1 MVTGFRVKNGVQ
13 QPESDSITTVVET
26 TVTGNV
32 VDSKYTDSSSSSILT
47 TLSTYTTTM
56 AISTTTT
63 SSTSSTSSSTS
74 TSTGVATHTI
84 QVGPKTSPHAY
95 VPHNITANPGDTV
108 IFEFY
113 PTNHSI
119 AKADYEAPCV
129 PASKD
134 IFWSEPFAT
143 FDEEDGELVGSP
155 PTWSLLIND
164 TEGLQNSSMT
174 WETQY
179 KKALIYPYML
189 LPGQSMPAEGSTSSS
204 GSSSS
209 SSTSSS
215 SHGLGTGAIAGI
227 AVACAAFVIILIA
240 LVWTLGRNRLYSKW
254 MSSQDGRTERA
265 ARWTVFNSHPEPEP
279 EPQSQPQHQ
288 PPVAQKSELDSNTGY
303 REPPYDSTYYSG
315 SDPSR
320 DTASEGTGT
329 NTSSMYGA
337 FSLQRGS
344 GQWNW
349 DTQPRSQRGPSE
361 LDATSVLPLKYPY
374 ERQYR

>member
-1 MVTGFRVKNGVQ
+1 
-13 QPESDSITTVVET
+13 
-26 TVTGNV
+26 
-32 VDSKYTDSSSSSILT
+32 
-47 TLSTYTTTM
+47 M
-56 AISTTTT
+56 AISTTT
-63 SSTSSTSSSTS
+63 SSTSSSSSSTS

-113 PTNHSI
+113 PTNHSVV
-119 AKADYEAPCV
+119 KADYEAPCV

-134 IFWSEPFAT
+134 VFWSKPFTT
-143 FDEEDGELVGSP
+143 FDEENGALVGSP

-164 TEGLQNSSMT
+164 TEPTFFYCTALGSCIDNGMVGVINPNSSMT

-179 KKALIYPYML
+179 KKALTYPYML
-189 LPGQSMPAEGSTSSS
+189 VPGQSAPAETSTSGS
-204 GSSSS
+204 GSGFSSS

-240 LVWTLGRNRLYSKW
+240 LFWTLGRNRVYSKW
-254 MSSQDGRTERA
+254 MSSQDGRNQRT
-265 ARWTVFNSHPEPEP
+265 ARWAFFNSHPEPEP
-279 EPQSQPQHQ
+279 EPLPQSQSQSQQQ
-288 PPVAQKSELDSNTGY
+288 PPVAQKSELDGNTGF
-303 REPPYDSTYYSG
+303 REPQYDSSHYTVSNPSY
-315 SDPSR
+315 DPS
-320 DTASEGTGT
+320 SEGTGT

-361 LDATSVLPLKYPY
+361 LDATSVLPPKYPY
-374 ERQYR
+374 ERQSR